1 MFMYVL
7 EEWLSNS
14 ILTTQNGNHQSA
26 RPSSA
31 VKCGTKLQ
39 LLIVV
44 SPGMKFINNV
54 IVIAY
59 MEKVIIFCLLSSFN

>member
-1 MFMYVL
+1 MFMYIL

-14 ILTTQNGNHQSA
+14 ILTQNDNHQSI

-44 SPGMKFINNV
+44 SPGMKFINDG

-59 MEKVIIFCLLSSFN
+59 TGKVIFFCLLSSFN